1 LGYRV
6 EAVNLVESSWG
17 MLRLRDL
24 IFDMLSVLVAELA
37 EQHAMAG
44 DDDAGHTFASVY
56 KESARTV
63 VDQLN
68 YASVVMSSGAQG
80 LLTTA
85 QNYMAA
91 ESAAAAELLGD
102 SSNTG
107 VAAQPSNED
116 CSPRPSH
123 HGEDLPEVVGETS
136 GVDQFVFG
144 DRYRGNPGKVR
155 TVSTTW
161 RKAAG
166 IVEIAFHEAK
176 DHWRRA
182 NLDHEGVAADGIE
195 NYFKRFVG
203 KGDPPGQPQEDEP
216 LLANLYAS
224 CRALSAACE
233 KYADHIE
240 TALQQIPKDENPLT
254 GGFLWPWEKAE
265 LGGNGYDGGLSNLVS
280 GDSTI
285 LRLANVPHALD
296 SSQARIKVPQQDNG
310 SGGTTVP
317 PFLGPIIRVPIMV
330 PVGYTVPNPN
340 VQYKQPVPAP
350 VPPDPRFPP
359 LTGSQ
364 QQNFQ
369 TYLAGLKDGG
379 YSGGTQDDMDYQ
391 YRVAGYPEKEVHLP
405 AGSSSLGKTLMVDGF
420 RSSDGMAIE
429 AKHVRNQR
437 KCYRTLDGIRQAHL
451 TGQKDFLYGDDRK
464 ELRKYAAAMSDPR
477 NKEMRGVEL
486 DTDYQDAVPY
496 WRAMM
501 AAYGV
506 KGYARYTP

>member
-1 LGYRV
+1 MGYRV
-6 EAVNLVESSWG
+6 EMVNLVESSWG

-24 IFDMLSVLVAELA
+24 IFDMLSALVAELS

-44 DDDAGHTFASVY
+44 DDDAGQTFASVY
-56 KESARTV
+56 TESSRTV

-68 YASVVMSSGAQG
+68 YASVVMSSGAKG
-80 LLTTA
+80 LLDTA

-91 ESAAAAELLGD
+91 ESAAAAQLLGD
-102 SSNTG
+102 TSDTG

-166 IVEIAFHEAK
+166 VVEIAFHEAK

-182 NLDHEGVAADGIE
+182 NLGHEGVAADGIE
-195 NYFKRFVG
+195 DYFKRFVG

-216 LLANLYAS
+216 LLPNLYAS

-233 KYADHIE
+233 KYADHID
-240 TALQQIPKDENPLT
+240 TALRQIPKDENPLT
-254 GGFLWPWEKAE
+254 GEFLWPWEKAE
-265 LGGNGYDGGLSNLVS
+265 LGGNGYDGGLSDLVA

-310 SGGTTVP
+310 SAGTTVP

-330 PVGYTVPNPN
+330 PAGYTVPNPN
-340 VQYKQPVPAP
+340 IRYKQPVAPP

-359 LTGSQ
+359 LSAPDSKRFSTWLDSL
-364 QQNFQ
+364 
-369 TYLAGLKDGG
+369 TDGG
-379 YSGGTQDDMDYQ
+379 YSGGLPEDKDYQ
-391 YRVAGYPEKEVHLP
+391 YRVAGYPEKEVPLP
-405 AGSSSLGKTLMVDGF
+405 AGLSKNNTLMVDGF
-420 RSSDGMAIE
+420 RTTDGMAIE

-437 KCYRTLDGIRQAHL
+437 TCPRTIDAIRTSHL
-451 TGQKDFLYGDDRK
+451 TGKKDFLYRDDRE
-464 ELRKYAAAMSDPR
+464 ELGKYAAAMSDPR
-477 NKEMRGVEL
+477 NKEMRGVEI
-486 DTDYQDAVPY
+486 DTDNQDSVAY

-506 KGYARYTP
+506 KGYARYVP